1 MNFIERETGSKK
13 FWNKYIRFQDQTHL
27 KLSLVR
33 LIRHFGSIVQITK
46 RSVRTGH
53 YLSERK
59 GFEKK
64 KIPLYEQF
72 SSETLKTYTGLYLE
86 SNKKTHR
93 NIFTPILPQRQK
105 NSILQ

>member
-1 MNFIERETGSKK
+1 MNCIERETGSKK
-13 FWNKYIRFQDQTHL
+13 FWYKYIRFQDQTHL

-72 SSETLKTYTGLYLE
+72 SSETLKTYTGL
-86 SNKKTHR
+86 
-93 NIFTPILPQRQK
+93 I
-105 NSILQ
+105 